1 MNEFDK
7 DVNIKRRKF
16 AKISGQLTILL
27 FVLIMMLD
35 FMDQNMLSPLLNPLL
50 LDFFN
55 DISKTVPLGWIQ
67 SVFTILS
74 AISMVFAGILADR
87 GSRKKICFIGSL
99 TYSFFSIITIFCPSG
114 QLGYTFFFITR
125 ALNGI
130 GIGMIIPT
138 IFSLL
143 GDLADPKKR
152 ATVFGFINLAMII
165 GQMGGLI
172 LAGLLEGITG
182 NWRIPY
188 FFVGI
193 TNFILAFAL
202 IFIKEPKRGSQEEE
216 LKGLI
221 LEGAEYR
228 FKLTKDDFKIMW
240 TNKSNFWL
248 IMNFIDC
255 FPDGIIM
262 FFIFKYMEDFHN
274 VQENVMTIILLGA
287 LIFGGIGTV
296 LIGILGD
303 KMYQKDKRSK
313 VLLALICNAFPVIF
327 FIGFLLVDYTLP
339 DNATIGEAFA
349 IPQLTISATL
359 LILLMFINQGVNP
372 NWYSSLTDINLPEHR
387 ATMIG
392 LANFMDMIGRSIGP
406 LIGAYIAD
414 YFGGIMAAMWAGVGF
429 WILNIVL
436 WLPVFHYIKGD
447 LENVHEILEKR
458 AIEMNK

>member
-7 DVNIKRRKF
+7 KNNPQRK
-16 AKISGQLTILL
+16 KIASISWKLTILL
-27 FVLIMMLD
+27 FFLIMMLD
-35 FMDQNMLSPLLNPLL
+35 YMDQNMLSPLLNPLL

-55 DISKTVPLGWIQ
+55 DISKTVPLGWVQ
-67 SVFTILS
+67 STFTILS
-74 AISMVFAGILADR
+74 AISMIFAGIFADR
-87 GSRKKICFIGSL
+87 GSRKKICFFGSI

-114 QLGYTFFFITR
+114 QTGYVFFFITR

-138 IFSLL
+138 VFSLM

-152 ATVFGFINLAMII
+152 ATVFGYINLAMII

-172 LAGLLEGITG
+172 IAGLLEGATG

-188 FFVGI
+188 LFVGI
-193 TNFILAFAL
+193 INFVLAFAL
-202 IFIKEPKRGSQEEE
+202 IFVKEPKRGSQEVE
-216 LKGLI
+216 LKELM

-228 FKLTKDDFKIMW
+228 FKLAKEDFKIMW

-248 IMNFIDC
+248 IMNFVDC

-287 LIFGGIGTV
+287 LIFGGLGTV

-303 KMYQKDKRSK
+303 KLYQKDKRAK
-313 VLLALICNAFPVIF
+313 ILLALICNAFPVIL
-327 FIGFLLVDYTLP
+327 FIGFLLIDYRLP
-339 DNATIGEAFA
+339 DNATIGQAFA
-349 IPQLTISATL
+349 VPGLTISSIL
-359 LILLMFINQGVNP
+359 LVFLMFINQGVNP

-392 LANFMDMIGRSIGP
+392 LANFMDMIGRSLGP
-406 LIGAYIAD
+406 LIGVYIAD
-414 YFGGIMAAMWAGVGF
+414 YLGGIMAAMWAGVGF

-436 WLPVFHYIKGD
+436 WLPVFRYIKGD
-447 LENVHEILEKR
+447 LENVHTTLEKR
-458 AIEMNK
+458 ALEMKQ

>member
-7 DVNIKRRKF
+7 KNSPKRRKI
-16 AKISGQLTILL
+16 AKISGGLTILL
-27 FVLIMMLD
+27 FVLLMMLD

-50 LDFFN
+50 IDFFN
-55 DISKTVPLGWIQ
+55 DISRTVPLGWVQ

-74 AISMVFAGILADR
+74 AISMIFAGIFADR
-87 GSRKKICFIGSL
+87 GSRKKICFIGSI

-114 QLGYTFFFITR
+114 QTGYVFFFITR

-130 GIGMIIPT
+130 GIGLIIPT
-138 IFSLL
+138 VFSLMA
-143 GDLADPKKR
+143 DIADPKKR
-152 ATVFGFINLAMII
+152 GMVFGFINLAMII

-172 LAGLLEGITG
+172 IAGLLEGATG
-182 NWRIPY
+182 NWRTPY

-193 TNFILAFAL
+193 VNFVLAFAL
-202 IFIKEPKRGSQEEE
+202 IFVKEPKRGSQETE
-216 LKGLI
+216 LKKLM

-228 FKLTKDDFKIMW
+228 FKFTREDFKVMW

-248 IMNFIDC
+248 IVNFVDC
-255 FPDGIIM
+255 FPSGIIM

-287 LIFGGIGTV
+287 LIFGGLGTV

-303 KMYQKDKRSK
+303 KLYQKDKRSK
-313 VLLALICNAFPVIF
+313 VLLALICNAFPVF
-327 FIGFLLVDYTLP
+327 LFIGFLSFDYSLP
-339 DNATIGEAFA
+339 DNVTIGEAFA
-349 IPQLTISATL
+349 VPQLTISTIL
-359 LILLMFINQGVNP
+359 LVLLMFVNQGVSP

-392 LANFMDMIGRSIGP
+392 LASFMDMIGRSLGP
-406 LIGAYIAD
+406 LIGVYIAD
-414 YFGGIMAAMWAGVGF
+414 YYGGIMAAMWAGVGF

-436 WLPVFHYIKGD
+436 WLPVFRYIKGD
-447 LENVHEILEKR
+447 LNNVHLTLEKR
-458 AIEMNK
+458 ALEMKQ